1 MTESSG
7 TAVLYT
13 AVYDD
18 VDAAL
23 ADLAALEQLHKAELV
38 GKYDAAVIDVKDGE
52 PHIVKRVDHPV
63 VRVIPEWLG
72 SGTLAR
78 RELHDAARPARIS
91 HRLTIRPIAPTTI
104 RITPTVEMLMP
115 ATWAVTAN
123 LRIAPRVIADKLK
136 PMVIVRPPR

>member
-18 VDAAL
+18 VEAAL
-23 ADLAALEQLHKAELV
+23 ADLAAFEQLHKAELV
-38 GKYDAAVIDVKDGE
+38 GKYDAAVVDSKDGE
-52 PHIVKRVDHPV
+52 PHIVKRVDRPA

-78 RELHDAARPARIS
+78 RELHDAARALDAGEVALI
-91 HRLTIRPIAPTTI
+91 
-104 RITPTVEMLMP
+104 VVGE
-115 ATWAVTAN
+115 ATLAKGFEKAVTRAAKSVTRELN
-123 LRIAPRVIADKLK
+123 TATDELAKDLAEAVSR
-136 PMVIVRPPR
+136 

>member
-23 ADLAALEQLHKAELV
+23 ADLSAFEQLHKAEMI
-38 GKYDAAVIDVKDGE
+38 GKYDAAVVDSKDGE
-52 PHIVKRVDHPV
+52 PHIVKRVDRPA

-78 RELHDAARPARIS
+78 RELHDAARALDAGEAALIVVGEATLAKGFESAITRAAKTAE
-91 HRLTIRPIAPTTI
+91 RELNATADELAKDLT
-104 RITPTVEMLMP
+104 E
-115 ATWAVTAN
+115 AVS
-123 LRIAPRVIADKLK
+123 R
-136 PMVIVRPPR
+136 

>member
-1 MTESSG
+1 MTESSE

-23 ADLAALEQLHKAELV
+23 ADLAAFEQLHKAEMV
-38 GKYDAAVIDVKDGE
+38 GKYDAAVVDSKDGE
-52 PHIVKRVDHPV
+52 PHIVKRVDRPA

-78 RELHDAARPARIS
+78 RELHDAARALDAGEAALI
-91 HRLTIRPIAPTTI
+91 
-104 RITPTVEMLMP
+104 VVGE
-115 ATWAVTAN
+115 ATLAKGFEKAVTRAAKS
-123 LRIAPRVIADKLK
+123 LTRELGAATDELAKDLTEAVSR
-136 PMVIVRPPR
+136 

>member
-13 AVYDD
+13 AVYDE

-23 ADLAALEQLHKAELV
+23 ADLAALQQSHKAELL
-38 GKYDAAVIDVKDGE
+38 GKYDAAVVDSKDGE
-52 PHIVKRVDHPV
+52 PHIVTRVDRPA

-78 RELHDAARPARIS
+78 RELHDAARALDAGEAALIVVGEATLAKGFEKSVTQAAKTAQRELNVAIDELAKD
-91 HRLTIRPIAPTTI
+91 LT
-104 RITPTVEMLMP
+104 E
-115 ATWAVTAN
+115 AVS
-123 LRIAPRVIADKLK
+123 R
-136 PMVIVRPPR
+136 

>member
-23 ADLAALEQLHKAELV
+23 ADLAAFEQLHKAEMI
-38 GKYDAAVIDVKDGE
+38 GKYDAAVVDSKDGE
-52 PHIVKRVDHPV
+52 PHIVKRVDRPA

-78 RELHDAARPARIS
+78 RELHDAARALDAGEAALI
-91 HRLTIRPIAPTTI
+91 LVGEPTLAEGFE
-104 RITPTVEMLMP
+104 R
-115 ATWAVTAN
+115 AVTRAAKTAQRELN
-123 LRIAPRVIADKLK
+123 AATDELARDLTEAVI
-136 PMVIVRPPR
+136 R

>member
-23 ADLAALEQLHKAELV
+23 ADLAAFEPLHKAEMT
-38 GKYDAAVIDVKDGE
+38 GKYDAAVVDSKDGE
-52 PHIVKRVDHPV
+52 PHIVKRVDRPA

-78 RELHDAARPARIS
+78 RGRRADPREGLRAGGHQGRQDGPARAERC
-91 HRLTIRPIAPTTI
+91 H
-104 RITPTVEMLMP
+104 
-115 ATWAVTAN
+115 
-123 LRIAPRVIADKLK
+123 
-136 PMVIVRPPR
+136 

>member
-23 ADLAALEQLHKAELV
+23 ADLAAIEQLHKAELV
-38 GKYDAAVIDVKDGE
+38 GKYDAAVVDSKDGE
-52 PHIVKRVDHPV
+52 PHIVKRVDRPA

-78 RELHDAARPARIS
+78 RELHDAARALDAGEAALI
-91 HRLTIRPIAPTTI
+91 
-104 RITPTVEMLMP
+104 VVGE
-115 ATWAVTAN
+115 ATLVKGFEKAVTRAAKSVTRELN
-123 LRIAPRVIADKLK
+123 TATDELAKDLTEAVTR
-136 PMVIVRPPR
+136 